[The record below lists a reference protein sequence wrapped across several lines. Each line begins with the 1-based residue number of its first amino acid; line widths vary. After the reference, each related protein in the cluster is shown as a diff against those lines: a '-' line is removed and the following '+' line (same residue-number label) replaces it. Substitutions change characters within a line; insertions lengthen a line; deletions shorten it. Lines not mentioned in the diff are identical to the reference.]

1 MSRFLSTAIPYVNS
15 KPHIGHALEYIQA
28 DFYVRVERLK
38 LASSEEKIFF
48 LTGTDDNALKNVQAA
63 ELAGVPIIDFISQNA
78 QLFIDLDERLGI
90 SYDYFIRTSV
100 DEKHR
105 EGAQKLWKASKP
117 EDIYKK
123 EYKGWYC
130 VGCEEFK
137 PEKDI
142 INGECELHP
151 GTKLEEVE
159 EENYFFR
166 LSSYQEKL
174 EKLIES
180 DTLRIVP
187 ESRKNEILSFIRGGL
202 EDFSI
207 SRSSARAKGWGIP
220 VPGDPNQIIYVW
232 YDALANYV
240 TALGY
245 ADESENYE
253 KYWVNAK
260 SRKHFIG
267 KDINRF
273 HTIYWPAM
281 LLSANVPLPDTVF
294 VHGFITSEGQKMSK
308 SIGNVIDPN
317 ELINRYGP
325 EFVRYFFL
333 RHGSPTEDFD
343 VTTERFEEA
352 YTANLV
358 NGIGNLVARIM
369 KLAEDHLPEPVV
381 LEKSDT
387 AVEDAFLDKVEAFRF
402 NDALDFVFEM
412 IGECDSVMTDREPYK
427 KVKSEDESIV
437 AEGKH
442 DITLLVKHLA
452 KIAVHLS
459 PAMPNTATCIIEAIQ
474 ANKKPVNLFP
484 RLTEN

>member
-1 MSRFLSTAIPYVNS
+1 MSRFISTAIPYVNAR
-15 KPHIGHALEYIQA
+15 PHIGHALEYIQA
-28 DFYVRVERLK
+28 DFFARALRARGED
-38 LASSEEKIFF
+38 IFF

-63 ELAGVPIIDFISQNA
+63 ELAGVPIIDFIAQNA
-78 QLFIDLDERLGI
+78 QLYIDLDERLGI

-100 DEKHR
+100 DENHR
-105 EGAQKLWKASKP
+105 AGAQKLWSSCKP

-123 EYKGWYC
+123 QYKGWYC

-142 INGECELHP
+142 VNGECILHP
-151 GTKLEEVE
+151 GKQLEEVE

-166 LSSYQEKL
+166 LSAYQDQL
-174 EKLIES
+174 EELIAS
-180 DTLRIVP
+180 DTLKIVP
-187 ESRKNEILSFIRGGL
+187 EGRKNEILSFIRGGL

-207 SRSSARAKGWGIP
+207 SRSATRAKGWGIP
-220 VPGDPNQIIYVW
+220 VPNDPDQIMYVW
-232 YDALANYV
+232 YDALANYI

-245 ADESENYE
+245 SEESDLYQ
-253 KYWVNAK
+253 KYWIQAENRA
-260 SRKHFIG
+260 HFIG

-294 VHGFITSEGQKMSK
+294 VHGFITSGGQKMSK
-308 SIGNVIDPN
+308 TIGNVVDPN
-317 ELINRYGP
+317 ELINRFGS

-343 VTTERFEEA
+343 VVMERCEEA

-369 KLAEDHLPEPVV
+369 KLAEDHLSEPVT
-381 LEKSDT
+381 LEASDT
-387 AVEDAFLDKVEAFRF
+387 ILEDAFINRIEGFRF

-412 IGECDSVMTDREPYK
+412 VAECDGVMTEREPYK
-427 KVKSEDESIV
+427 KVKSEDESIRE
-437 AEGKH
+437 EGKH

-452 KIAVHLS
+452 KIATHLS
-459 PAMPNTATCIIEAIQ
+459 SAMPETAATIMLAIQ
-474 ANKKPVNLFP
+474 ENTKPINLFP
-484 RLTEN
+484 RLS